1 MINKRQLYE
10 SLYRSFY
17 PESIVAFATINGY
30 RVCANDP
37 EMIDYDLLY
46 AIDAKVESNTWVEIS
61 VLSKTP
67 RVVLRI
73 NEFHAKYDLGLNLNE
88 IIQQY
93 PSYNKLPIEEQEW
106 IKKTHSA
113 ITQAFVAVGWQFC

>member
-10 SLYRSFY
+10 SLYGSFY

-37 EMIDYDLLY
+37 EMVDYDLLY
-46 AIDAKVESNTWVEIS
+46 AIDTKAESNSWVEIS
-61 VLSKTP
+61 DLSKSP

-73 NEFHAKYDLGLNLNE
+73 NEFHVRYDLGQDLKE

-93 PSYNKLPIEEQEW
+93 PSYDKLPIEEQEW
-106 IKKTHSA
+106 IKKAHTA
-113 ITQAFVAVGWQFC
+113 ITQSFVAAGWLC